1 MSSEKIEKTDEE
13 WRESLSDEQFRVTR
27 QAGTEAPFSG
37 KYNVHEEAGKY
48 TCICCNAVLFE
59 DNHKFNSGCG
69 WPSFWGAESEAVG
82 TRPDNS
88 HGMVRTEIFCVKCD
102 AHLGHVFDDGPKPG
116 GLRYCV
122 NSVSINFEADD
133 DKA

>member
-1 MSSEKIEKTDEE
+1 MSSEKIEKTEE
-13 WRESLSDEQFRVTR
+13 QWREVLTDEQFRVAR
-27 QAGTEAPFSG
+27 EAGTEAPFSG

-48 TCICCNAVLFE
+48 ICICCDAVLFE
-59 DNHKFNSGCG
+59 DNHKFDSGCG

-82 TRPDNS
+82 RRADNT
-88 HGMVRTEIFCVKCD
+88 HGMVRNEIFCVKCD